1 MQRLYKQYKEKIAP
15 KLKEELKVK
24 NVFSVPRLQKIVI
37 NVGLGKIL
45 NDKEMM
51 ETVEKNIMAITGQ
64 KPIKTKA
71 KKSISNFKIRKGLII
86 GMKVTLRGEK
96 MYDFLDKLINITFP
110 RIRDFRGI
118 DPKAADGNGNIT
130 IGIKEYIFFPEIKLE
145 EVEKTHGLEI
155 TIATNSRD
163 NASCI
168 ALLKAFGFPFI
179 K

>member
-1 MQRLYKQYKEKIAP
+1 MQRLFKQYKEKIAP
-15 KLKEELKVK
+15 KLKEDFKIK
-24 NVFSVPRLQKIVI
+24 NDFAVPRLQKIVI

-45 NDKEMM
+45 NDKEML
-51 ETVEKNIMAITGQ
+51 ETVEKNVTAITGQ

-71 KKSISNFKIRKGLII
+71 KKSISNFKIRKGLVI
-86 GMKVTLRGEK
+86 GMKVTLRGQR
-96 MYDFLDKLINITFP
+96 MYDFLDKLVNITFP

-118 DPKAADGNGNIT
+118 DPKAVDGKGNIT

-155 TIATNSRD
+155 TIATNSKND
-163 NASCI
+163 KLCI